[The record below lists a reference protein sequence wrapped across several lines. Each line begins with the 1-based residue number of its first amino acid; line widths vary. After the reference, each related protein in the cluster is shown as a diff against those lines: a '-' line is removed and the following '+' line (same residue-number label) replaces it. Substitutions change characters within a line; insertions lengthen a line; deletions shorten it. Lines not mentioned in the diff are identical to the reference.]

1 MDLWPASGLRA
12 LVQALLMTWRAR
24 RVWASRLAAPAAALD
39 LTAVS
44 VPRLEGL
51 LADEGANRGPRRG
64 Q

>member
-24 RVWASRLAAPAAALD
+24 RVWASRLAAPTAARD